1 MFELDKYERKLH
13 RDEAATPSHPYTPVS
28 DVSEMSLLFW
38 GEHCIECAAPSC
50 YESCDLYQARP
61 DKRCRRFSYGSF
73 KNKNFRSLRGYGVE
87 ISFKKWAKIEA
98 YANLALQPIS
108 SILAQEKL
116 TQLAAP
122 IANVVGKAIGSAL
135 RDQNWDSGTY
145 IATERLARH
154 LDHARPQGKL
164 PDAFLL
170 EVYNPGSETVRFQL
184 SFNLSNDENGPNQG
198 FVQLGPSFTTMVSFP
213 SGYSRYEVGIE
224 RLQAV
229 IASEK
234 PIKISLTPEADNNP
248 RLVFLAADF
257 VKFKKKPAGSPRPAQ
272 IKCVVWDLDNT
283 LWKGVLIEG
292 DSVIVEPR
300 TIELLKRLDDRG
312 ILLSIAS
319 KNDHAHAWE
328 RLKKLDLAEY
338 FLYPQINWLPKS
350 SNIKKIAERLNI
362 GIDTL
367 AFIDDNLFELD
378 QVSQALSEVVCIN
391 AANVESL
398 FSDPR
403 FEGSSSADARHRRRF
418 YQEAIDRE
426 VAQQEFGTDY
436 MGFLAA
442 CGITLEIAEYSAEDS
457 ERIAELVQRTNQLNF
472 SGQKYTRSQ
481 LGEALA
487 NPELEK
493 YVLKSSDKYGS
504 YGTVGFGLVRHSQ
517 GIIEVRE
524 FMLSCRVQGKFIE
537 QAFFNHLLTHHN
549 PEGATVLWVNFR
561 STERNKPAKQ
571 ALEFLGFC
579 DGSVGS
585 DRRLQEG
592 MVHSSPASLLCDFIT
607 IRCAVSTAG
616 IKESTLSMPSHAGSR
631 R

>member
-1 MFELDKYERKLH
+1 MFELDKYESKLH
-13 RDEAATPSHPYTPVS
+13 SDEAAQPSKPYTPVS

-38 GEHCIECAAPSC
+38 GEHCIECAAPAC
-50 YESCDLYQARP
+50 YQSCDLYQARP
-61 DKRCRRFSYGSF
+61 DNRCRRFSYGSF
-73 KNKNFRSLRGYGVE
+73 KNRNFPSLRGYGVE

-98 YANLALQPIS
+98 YANLALHPVR

-122 IANVVGKAIGSAL
+122 IANTVGKAIGRL
-135 RDQNWDSGTY
+135 VDNQNWNSGTY
-145 IATERLARH
+145 IASEKLARR
-154 LDHARPQGKL
+154 LDRTRPQGKL

-170 EVYNPGSETVRFQL
+170 EVYNPSSETVRFQL
-184 SFNLSNDENGPNQG
+184 NFSPSSDENDAPRD
-198 FVQLGPSFTTMVSFP
+198 FVQLGPSFTRTVSFP

-224 RLQAV
+224 QLRGV

-234 PIKISLTPEADNNP
+234 PFKISLIPEGDNNP
-248 RLVFLAADF
+248 RLVFLTADF
-257 VKFKKKPAGSPRPAQ
+257 VKFEKKAAASSRRPQ

-292 DSVIVEPR
+292 DSVVVEPR
-300 TIELLKRLDDRG
+300 TTQLLKQFDERG

-328 RLKKLDLAEY
+328 KLEKLGLAEY

-350 SNIKKIAERLNI
+350 LNVKTIAERLNI

-367 AFIDDNLFELD
+367 AFIDDNPFELD
-378 QVSQALSEVVCIN
+378 QVGQALPEVVCIN
-391 AANVESL
+391 TANIESL

-403 FEGSSSADARHRRRF
+403 FEGSTSSEARHRRRF
-418 YQEAIDRE
+418 YQEAIERE
-426 VAQQEFGTDY
+426 VAQQEFGTNY
-436 MGFLAA
+436 MGFLAT
-442 CGITLEIAEYSAEDS
+442 CGITLEITEYSVEDS

-481 LGEALA
+481 LEEVLA
-487 NPELEK
+487 NPQLEK

-504 YGTVGFGLVRHSQ
+504 YGTVGFGLVKHGQ
-517 GIIEVRE
+517 GVIEVRE

-537 QAFFNHLLTHHN
+537 EAFFNHLLTHHN
-549 PEGATVLWVNFR
+549 PEGAGVLWVNFR

-571 ALEFLGFC
+571 VLEFLGFC
-579 DGSVGS
+579 DCRADS
-585 DRRLQEG
+585 DRFQEG
-592 MVHSSPASLLCDFIT
+592 MVHSSPASLQCDFID
-607 IRCAVSTAG
+607 IRCGVSTTG
-616 IKESTLSMPSHAGSR
+616 TREDTLNLSSHAGSR
-631 R
+631 Q